1 MVNYLTTQ
9 RDTLLKDSTR
19 ATLFEKDSRRVRLMH
34 SSLMHAKWR
43 RFSVLLLGSSCVVG
57 APAGGMLGAK
67 HRSNGACA
75 GSLLRCAKGAV
86 GGTDDYYYV
95 EICFCIVVDVR
106 ICCSLITLCCWLHQ
120 YVRCCDDDGQLRHVG
135 SCIQRVY
142 TAHKLKLPK
151 PGSSVANTGLRDRGL
166 ASSSLKHFSG
176 QCC

>member
-1 MVNYLTTQ
+1 M
-9 RDTLLKDSTR
+9 R
-19 ATLFEKDSRRVRLMH
+19 

-43 RFSVLLLGSSCVVG
+43 RFSVLLLGSSCVVA

-86 GGTDDYYYV
+86 GGTDDDYYV

-151 PGSSVANTGLRDRGL
+151 PGCSVASTGLRDRGL
-166 ASSSLKHFSG
+166 KFDIHPADYEFVFLFLMLKFG
-176 QCC
+176 YVEF